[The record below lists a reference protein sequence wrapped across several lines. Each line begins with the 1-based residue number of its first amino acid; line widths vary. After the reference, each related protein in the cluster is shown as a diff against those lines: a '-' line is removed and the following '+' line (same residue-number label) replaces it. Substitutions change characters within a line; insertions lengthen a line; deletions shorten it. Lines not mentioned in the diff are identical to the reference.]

1 MGKLND
7 LEALG
12 QAIWL
17 DFVERKFLADGGLQK
32 LVDEDG
38 VTGVTSNPSIFEKA
52 MGHGDAY
59 DDELAEYDRD
69 HMDAPAIERYES
81 LAISDIRAA
90 ADILRPVY
98 DRLDGKDGYVSL
110 EVSPYLADDT
120 DATIAEAQKL
130 WAAVDRPNVMI
141 KIPGTAA
148 GIPAIS
154 ATIAAG
160 INVNVTLLFAIEGY
174 KNVAH
179 AYATGLEERLRQG
192 QPIDRIASVASFFVS
207 RIDSKIDDKIDAL
220 VKEGGVGGDEAKALK
235 GKVAIANAKLA
246 YAWWQEFSA
255 GARWQA
261 LAAKGA
267 QPQRLLWASTGT
279 KNPDYP
285 PTLYLD
291 TLIGPETV
299 NTVPPKTLDAYRES
313 GTAAP
318 TLTQDVEGARHV
330 IAEAQRL
337 GLGPGRGHADAGR
350 RRRGE
355 LRQGVR
361 RPARRDHGEAS
372 GRRVTSP
379 RSSRAKSRDGYNSG
393 SASTSLGTNGSDGR
407 QAHEDRNHRPRPDGR
422 RHRAA
427 ADARRARSGRLRPRP
442 GGAGRRGEGRGDR
455 RFGAG
460 RHAHEAGPP
469 GDLLGHAPGRRRDRA
484 DD

>member
-7 LEALG
+7 LEAFG

-17 DFVERKFLADGGLQK
+17 DFVERKFLAEGGLQR

-59 DDELAEYDRD
+59 DDELATYDRD
-69 HMDAPAIERYES
+69 HMDAPAIDRYES

-98 DRLDGKDGYVSL
+98 DRLDARDGYVSL

-130 WAAVDRPNVMI
+130 WRLVDRPNVMI

-179 AYATGLEERLRQG
+179 AYATGLEERVRHG

-207 RIDSKIDDKIDAL
+207 RIDGKIDDRIDAGI
-220 VKEGGVGGDEAKALK
+220 GGEEARALK

-246 YAWWQEFSA
+246 YAWWQAFTASE
-255 GARWQA
+255 RWQA

-299 NTVPPKTLDAYRES
+299 NTVPPKTLDAFRQT
-313 GTAAP
+313 GTAGA

-330 IAEAQRL
+330 IADAERL
-337 GLGPGRGHADAGR
+337 GLGLDEVTRTLV
-350 RRRGE
+350 E
-355 LRQGVR
+355 EGV
-361 RPARRDHGEAS
+361 AS
-372 GRRVTSP
+372 F
-379 RSSRAKSRDGYNSG
+379 AKSFD
-393 SASTSLGTNGSDGR
+393 
-407 QAHEDRNHRPRPDGR
+407 
-422 RHRAA
+422 
-427 ADARRARSGRLRPRP
+427 
-442 GGAGRRGEGRGDR
+442 
-455 RFGAG
+455 
-460 RHAHEAGPP
+460 
-469 GDLLGHAPGRRRDRA
+469 DLLGAIAAKHPA
-484 DD
+484 DA